1 MALNSCKENVHPKW
15 RLSRPEGK
23 ERHLK
28 EGDFKQWDV
37 KCHKVSLNKS
47 YHFSYPFF
55 WNCPWVND
63 LLNRNSILQRRSQA
77 PFKTNP
83 KLQSSIAAF
92 CCQPGMEKNHLK
104 SLKRTSAAE
113 WIIHAMKISEMP
125 VLDRKSHAFAG
136 LIFPAQFQCQT
147 FVSILYFYHQNTEA
161 DNHKHVI
168 HQSSLKVVSLTPINP
183 IPLLIYEMFTCNS
196 CIKSELQ
203 KIFEPETQSKRV
215 FHDQDSLQ
223 LNQELSWRM

>member
-92 CCQPGMEKNHLK
+92 CCQPGMEKTTSRAWREPQQPSGLYMQWKYQKCQCWTGNRMHLQVWFFQHNF
-104 SLKRTSAAE
+104 SARHSFPFCISTTRIQKQT
-113 WIIHAMKISEMP
+113 IISM
-125 VLDRKSHAFAG
+125 L
-136 LIFPAQFQCQT
+136 
-147 FVSILYFYHQNTEA
+147 SIRAHW
-161 DNHKHVI
+161 K
-168 HQSSLKVVSLTPINP
+168 
-183 IPLLIYEMFTCNS
+183 
-196 CIKSELQ
+196 
-203 KIFEPETQSKRV
+203 
-215 FHDQDSLQ
+215 
-223 LNQELSWRM
+223 